1 MQLRHSGEH
10 TRRSNGSISQGERGK
25 LFHNYDIEDGRRSSG
40 VYGLDDLASDDDSG
54 EELGGI
60 SGSGSGGRARSGS
73 HRR

>member
-1 MQLRHSGEH
+1 MQLRHSGEQA
-10 TRRSNGSISQGERGK
+10 RRSNGSISQGTA

-54 EELGGI
+54 DEAGV
-60 SGSGSGGRARSGS
+60 GRTRSGS